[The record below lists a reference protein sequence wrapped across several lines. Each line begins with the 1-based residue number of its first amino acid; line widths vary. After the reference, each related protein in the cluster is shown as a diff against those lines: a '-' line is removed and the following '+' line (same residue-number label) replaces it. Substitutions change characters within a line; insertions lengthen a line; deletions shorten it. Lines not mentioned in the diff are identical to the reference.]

1 MVAILDLINI
11 KTGYLNKD
19 QLYELHKLFTLKPLI
34 IILKIILLFQAYNSY
49 AVYFKLSDYN
59 SGGRIVSL
67 DINGDFVYTAKY
79 DGLLEIINI
88 SDPEQPQLV
97 GSIQIPDNIP
107 GVAGRIIFSDTMAFI
122 LGQTDIHVVNVTHS
136 SNPVYVGSL
145 GFGKASDIIIS
156 NNLAYI
162 AGYYNFQILDISDIQ
177 SPQLLGS
184 LYGQLDGIC
193 LKDTLIYGVHS
204 SSPNNLRIIDVA
216 DQQNPIL
223 LSNFDLPIG
232 SSADIAFSNFYV
244 YIVNSNHFWSINVVD
259 PANPVM
265 TDTLIVED
273 YTRKIYIQEDKAI
286 INHSRSGIKV
296 IDISDPSNLTALGYY
311 DTPGIS
317 EQVVVSDNIAY
328 VADSYSGL
336 QIIDITDNDIPYLVS
351 SFQTSSWAR
360 GMDVYDDFLYL
371 ADGSAG
377 LDVIDISNVFDPV
390 LTGTYFH
397 GIGSS
402 DNVSILNNKL
412 CFSRDYMKS
421 ELLFIDIT
429 IPYNPILLHQ
439 VDLTTTFPT
448 EPTAIFQTD
457 SHVFVG
463 DENTLRI
470 YDIADFSNPVMI
482 ATYTTPAPITDVI
495 VANNKA
501 YISIRENGIEII
513 NLENIN
519 SPQFLGSYNTPGD
532 AEKITLQSDILI
544 VADGESGFQILD
556 VSNPASPNIL
566 ESIKPHDNSNIKVKP
581 LIVNNK
587 MVIIDNE
594 WNEIFTYNISDFN
607 NIELLS
613 SLRLN
618 AEIYRLIYHA
628 DLFLCSINYYGMIM
642 LENSAIL
649 SVNENKNYNDDRNDF
664 NIYPNPF
671 KFKTTISYILKEKL
685 LVNIEIFNQSGMKI
699 KSLINEFKDA
709 GVHKVTW
716 DGTDVYKKEVS
727 SGFYIVNIRHQKK
740 NEMRKILLIR

>member
-1 MVAILDLINI
+1 M
-11 KTGYLNKD
+11 KTSYTNKN
-19 QLYELHKLFTLKPLI
+19 QLYKSHKLFTLRPLI
-34 IILKIILLFQAYNSY
+34 IIFNIVLLFQAYNSY

-97 GSIQIPDNIP
+97 GSIQLPD
-107 GVAGRIIFSDTMAFI
+107 VSGRIIVADTMAFI
-122 LGQTDIHVVNVTHS
+122 LGQTDIHMVNIANPST
-136 SNPVYVGSL
+136 PVYAGSID
-145 GFGKASDIIIS
+145 FGRASDIIIL

-162 AGYYNFQILDISDIQ
+162 AGYYDFQILDISDILF
-177 SPQLLGS
+177 PQLLGS
-184 LYGQLDGIC
+184 VYGKLDGIC

-204 SSPNNLRIIDVA
+204 SSPNNLRIINIA
-216 DQQNPIL
+216 EPQNPVII
-223 LSNFDLPIG
+223 SNNFELPIG
-232 SSADIAFSNFYV
+232 SSADIAFSGFHV
-244 YIVNSNHFWSINVVD
+244 YIVNSRHFWSINVDD

-273 YTRKIYIQEDKAI
+273 HTNNIYIQDNKAI
-286 INHSRSGIKV
+286 INHGRSGIKI
-296 IDISDPSNLTALGYY
+296 IDISDPSSLTALGYY
-311 DTPGIS
+311 DTPGFS
-317 EQVVVSDNIAY
+317 VQVVASDNIAY

-351 SFQTSSWAR
+351 SFQTISWAR
-360 GMDVYDDFLYL
+360 GMDVHDDFLYL
-371 ADGSAG
+371 ADGYAG
-377 LDVIDISNVFDPV
+377 LDVVDISNVFDPI
-390 LTGTYFH
+390 LTGTYFN

-402 DNVSILNNKL
+402 DNVSILNNNL

-429 IPYNPILLHQ
+429 IPCNPILLHQ

-470 YDIADFSNPVMI
+470 YDVADFSNPVMI

-501 YISIRENGIEII
+501 YISIRKNGIEII

-519 SPQFLGSYNTPGD
+519 SPQFLSSYNTPGD

-556 VSNPASPNIL
+556 VSNPASPFLL

-581 LIVNNK
+581 LIVDNK
-587 MVIIDNE
+587 MVIIDKE

-607 NIELLS
+607 NIQLLS

-618 AEIYRLIYHA
+618 AEIYKLIYHA
-628 DLFLCSINYYGMIM
+628 ELFLCSINCYGMIM

-649 SVNENKNYNDDRNDF
+649 SVNENKNYNDDRNDV

-671 KFKTTISYILKEKL
+671 KFRTTIRYNLKEKSF
-685 LVNIEIFNQSGMKI
+685 VSIEIFNQSGMKI
-699 KSLINEFKDA
+699 KSLINEIKDA
-709 GVHKVTW
+709 GANNVTW
-716 DGTDVYKKEVS
+716 DGTDGNKKEVA

-740 NEMRKILLIR
+740 NEKRKILLMR

>member
-1 MVAILDLINI
+1 M
-11 KTGYLNKD
+11 KTSYPNKN
-19 QLYELHKLFTLKPLI
+19 QLYKSHKLFTIKPLI
-34 IILKIILLFQAYNSY
+34 IILKIILLFQVYNSY

-97 GSIQIPDNIP
+97 GSIQISDYSP
-107 GVAGRIIFSDTMAFI
+107 GVAGRIIVADTMAFI
-122 LGQTDIHVVNVTHS
+122 LCQTDIHMVNIANPST
-136 SNPVYVGSL
+136 PVYAGSL
-145 GFGKASDIIIS
+145 DFSRASDIIIS

-162 AGYYNFQILDISDIQ
+162 AGYYEFHILDISNIQ

-204 SSPNNLRIIDVA
+204 SSPNNLRIINITEP
-216 DQQNPIL
+216 QNPVL
-223 LSNFDLPIG
+223 LSNFDLPIY
-232 SSADIAFSNFYV
+232 SHADIAFSDFHV
-244 YIVNSNHFWSINVVD
+244 YIVNSRHFWSINVDD

-265 TDTLIVED
+265 IDTLIVED
-273 YTRKIYIQEDKAI
+273 HTNKIYIQDNKAI
-286 INHSRSGIKV
+286 INHGRSGIKV

-311 DTPGIS
+311 DTPGFS
-317 EQVVVSDNIAY
+317 EQLVVSDNIAY

-351 SFQTSSWAR
+351 SFQTISWAR
-360 GMDVYDDFLYL
+360 GMDVHDDFLYL
-371 ADGSAG
+371 ADGYAG
-377 LDVIDISNVFDPV
+377 LDVVDISNVFDPI
-390 LTGTYFH
+390 LTGTYFN

-402 DNVSILNNKL
+402 DNVSILKSNL

-429 IPYNPILLHQ
+429 IPYNPIILHQ

-470 YDIADFSNPVMI
+470 YDVADFSNPVMI

-513 NLENIN
+513 NLKNIN
-519 SPQFLGSYNTPGD
+519 SPQFLSSYSTPGN

-556 VSNPASPNIL
+556 VSNPASPFLL

-607 NIELLS
+607 NIQLLS

-618 AEIYRLIYHA
+618 AEIYRLIYHSE
-628 DLFLCSINYYGMIM
+628 LFLCSIYYYGMIM

-671 KFKTTISYILKEKL
+671 KFRTTISYNLKERSF
-685 LVNIEIFNQSGMKI
+685 VNIEIFNQSGMKI
-699 KSLINEFKDA
+699 KSLINEIKDA
-709 GVHKVTW
+709 GVNNVTW
-716 DGTDVYKKEVS
+716 DGTDGNKKEVA
-727 SGFYIVNIRHQKK
+727 SGFYIVNIRYQKK
-740 NEMRKILLIR
+740 NEKRKIVLMR

>member
-1 MVAILDLINI
+1 MR
-11 KTGYLNKD
+11 
-19 QLYELHKLFTLKPLI
+19 PLI
-34 IILKIILLFQAYNSY
+34 IIFNIVLLFQAYNSY

-59 SGGRIVSL
+59 SEGRIVSL

-97 GSIQIPDNIP
+97 GSIQISDYIP
-107 GVAGRIIFSDTMAFI
+107 GVACRIIVADTMAFI
-122 LGQTDIHVVNVTHS
+122 LGQTDIHMVNIANPST
-136 SNPVYVGSL
+136 PVYAGSL
-145 GFGKASDIIIS
+145 DFGRASDIIIL

-162 AGYYNFQILDISDIQ
+162 AGYYDFQILDISDILF
-177 SPQLLGS
+177 PQLLGS
-184 LYGQLDGIC
+184 VYGKLDGIC

-204 SSPNNLRIIDVA
+204 SSPNNLRIINIA
-216 DQQNPIL
+216 EPQNPVII
-223 LSNFDLPIG
+223 SNNFELPIG
-232 SSADIAFSNFYV
+232 SSADIAFSGFHV
-244 YIVNSNHFWSINVVD
+244 YIVNSRHFWSINVDD

-273 YTRKIYIQEDKAI
+273 HTNKIIIQENKAI
-286 INHSRSGIKV
+286 INHGRSGIKV

-311 DTPGIS
+311 DTPGFC

-351 SFQTSSWAR
+351 SFQTISWAR
-360 GMDVYDDFLYL
+360 GMDVHDDFLYL
-371 ADGSAG
+371 ADGYAG
-377 LDVIDISNVFDPV
+377 LNVVDISNVFDPI
-390 LTGTYFH
+390 LTGTYFN

-402 DNVSILNNKL
+402 DNVSILNNNL

-470 YDIADFSNPVMI
+470 YDVADFSNPVMI
-482 ATYTTPAPITDVI
+482 ATYTTPATITDVI
-495 VANNKA
+495 VANNKS
-501 YISIRENGIEII
+501 YISIRKNGIEII

-519 SPQFLGSYNTPGD
+519 SPQFLGSSNTPGD

-544 VADGESGFQILD
+544 VADGEGGFQILD
-556 VSNPASPNIL
+556 VSNPALPNIL

-581 LIVNNK
+581 LIVDNK
-587 MVIIDNE
+587 MVIIDKE

-607 NIELLS
+607 NIQLLS

-618 AEIYRLIYHA
+618 AEIYKLIYHA
-628 DLFLCSINYYGMIM
+628 ELFLCSINCYGMIM

-649 SVNENKNYNDDRNDF
+649 SINENENDDRNGF

-671 KFKTTISYILKEKL
+671 
-685 LVNIEIFNQSGMKI
+685 
-699 KSLINEFKDA
+699 INEINFECSTEENSRVMLSIYDIGGKLIKDFTL
-709 GVHKVTW
+709 GTMKTIRHDNLRKTLKITW
-716 DGTDVYKKEVS
+716 DGKNNNGQYCKP
-727 SGFYIVNIRHQKK
+727 GLYIATL
-740 NEMRKILLIR
+740 KINGAIKQTVKVLKY